1 MVFAQTDGGLQIM
14 IPRKDDAGNETEDY
28 VIYERA
34 YYELALEVLFLL
46 WSLMVVK
53 TILQN
58 SSK

>member
-1 MVFAQTDGGLQIM
+1 M

-28 VIYERA
+28 VIYRRA

-46 WSLMVVK
+46 LSLMVVK